1 LIKNPQY
8 LVKLL
13 SELYS
18 SSTGVEINNS
28 IHHEIKKFFL
38 SRGIV
43 VKNNIVENTSSNKI
57 SLGIAAVSCGADV
70 FEVCKLLSWK
80 DFEILSSEILRFHD
94 YTIHINYRLRNPT
107 RQIDIVAVKSK
118 IALVVDCK
126 HWKNNTFSIMQEV
139 VRKQKERSINLG
151 DRKQILGIKKLY
163 PVIVTFLPSQ
173 FQNIHGVP
181 IVPIQ
186 NFNSFLLDLDA
197 YIQDFFYN
205 ST

>member
-1 LIKNPQY
+1 LIKNPNY

-13 SELYS
+13 GKLYS
-18 SSTGVEINNS
+18 SPAGVEINNS
-28 IHHEIKKFFL
+28 IYPEIQNFFL
-38 SRGIV
+38 SRGII

-57 SLGIAAVSCGADV
+57 SLGIAAVSFGADV
-70 FEVCKLLSWK
+70 FEICKLLRWK

-94 YTIHINYRLRNPT
+94 YTIHINYRMRNPT

-126 HWKNNTFSIMQEV
+126 HWKNYSFSVMQEV
-139 VRKQKERSINLG
+139 VTKQKERCIKLS
-151 DRKQILGIKKLY
+151 DRKEILRIKKLY
-163 PVIVTFLPSQ
+163 PIIVTFLPSE

-186 NFNSFLLDLDA
+186 NFNSFLLDLDV
-197 YIQDFFYN
+197 YIQDFF
-205 ST
+205 TA